1 MRRLFVLF
9 GMALIAPAI
18 LTAQDI
24 GVAAHLGTLGI
35 GADVG
40 IAAHPRVTVRVG
52 GNFFPVNPSITVSD
66 ITYTANL
73 PSPQFTGMV
82 DVFLVGGLRLSG
94 GLRISGD
101 DAGATGEITGSV
113 DVGNATYTAAE
124 VGTLTAV
131 IETNTAAPYVGI
143 GFGNLAKPGPRF
155 FLDAGVAFQ
164 GRPGVTFSADGTLAN
179 DPLFQAELGREA
191 EAAED
196 DIELFRFYPVLSLG
210 VAFGF

>member
-1 MRRLFVLF
+1 MTRLPVL
-9 GMALIAPAI
+9 GMLLIIPTV
-18 LTAQDI
+18 LTAQEF
-24 GVAAHLGTLGI
+24 GVAAHVGTLGI

-40 IAAHPRVTVRVG
+40 VAVHPRVTARVG

-66 ITYTANL
+66 IKYTADF

-113 DVGNATYTAAE
+113 DIGNATYTAAE

-131 IETNTAAPYVGI
+131 IETNTAAPYIGI
-143 GFGNLAKPGPRF
+143 GFGNVARPGPRF

-164 GRPGVTFSADGTLAN
+164 GRPAVTFSSDGTLAS
-179 DPLFQAELGREA
+179 DPLFQAELVREA